1 MPDLAHPAAVYLLGA
16 LLVAVLPLRP
26 RVFLLLL
33 VPTLALVLG
42 FALPDGRE
50 TAARFLGQ
58 EVVVLRVDRLSR
70 VFGAVFL
77 IMGLLGTVFALH
89 VRERGPHVAAFVYV
103 GAALGVVFAGDLL
116 SLFVFW
122 EAMALASVFLILQRR
137 TTQALAAGFRYLLVH
152 AFGGACL
159 LAGILLHTAAGAS
172 LTFGAMALTGSTALI
187 LLGFAVN
194 AAIPPLHAWL
204 TDAYPEGT
212 VAGSVF
218 LSAFTTKA
226 AVYALARGFPG
237 VELLVWAGAVM
248 AVYGVVFA
256 VLEND
261 IRRLLAYHIVSQVG
275 YMVCGV
281 GLGTP
286 LAISGTAAH
295 AFSHILYKG
304 LLFMST
310 GAVLHVTGRSKL
322 TELGGL
328 WRSMPV
334 TLAVY
339 AVGAFSISGVPLF
352 NGFVSKS
359 LIMAAAEAEH
369 RAAVEWMLILAS
381 VGTFLHTGLKLPV
394 FTFFAEDRGIRAKE
408 PPWNMRLA
416 MGLTALL
423 CVGFGI
429 APGVLYR
436 MLPFP
441 VDYEPYTAR
450 HVVTTLQLLLGT
462 GVAFML
468 LQRRLGGEPTVT
480 LDTDWFYRRGARL
493 LLSACRAWASA
504 SARGIRVL
512 SREASRL
519 LALAAPTAGGPRRP
533 VPTARDWPVG
543 YWIVIALGLLAAVI
557 LVMQG

>member
-1 MPDLAHPAAVYLLGA
+1 MTDLLLHPAWVYLLGA
-16 LLVAVLPLRP
+16 LLAALAPLRV
-26 RVFLLLL
+26 RAALLLL
-33 VPTLALVLG
+33 IPTAALVLG
-42 FALPDGRE
+42 LSIPEGHQVGA
-50 TAARFLGQ
+50 TVLGQ
-58 EVVVLRVDRLSR
+58 EVFPFRADRLSR
-70 VFGAVFL
+70 VFATVFL
-77 IMGLLGTVFALH
+77 IMGLLGTMFALH
-89 VRERGPHVAAFVYV
+89 VKQRGPHVAAFVYV
-103 GAALGVVFAGDLL
+103 GSALGVVFAGDLL
-116 SLFVFW
+116 TLFVFW
-122 EAMALASVFLILQRR
+122 ELMGVASAFLIFQRR
-137 TTQALAAGFRYLLVH
+137 TKPALAAGYRYLMVH

-159 LAGILLHTAAGAS
+159 LGGILLHTGRGGS
-172 LTFGAMALTGSTALI
+172 LAFDAMVLTLPAALI

-212 VAGSVF
+212 VTGSVF

-261 IRRLLAYHIVSQVG
+261 IRRLLAYHIISQVG
-275 YMVCGV
+275 YMVAGV

-286 LAISGTAAH
+286 LAVSGTAAH

-328 WRSMPV
+328 WRSMPL
-334 TLAVY
+334 TLILY
-339 AVGAFSISGVPLF
+339 TVGAFSISGVPLF

-359 LIMAAAEAEH
+359 LVVAAAEAEH
-369 RAAVEWMLILAS
+369 RAVVEWMLILAS

-394 FTFFAEDRGIRAKE
+394 FTFFAADRGIRGTE
-408 PPWNMRLA
+408 PPRNMLLA
-416 MGLTALL
+416 MSLAALL
-423 CVGFGI
+423 CIGI
-429 APGVLYR
+429 GVAPGALYQ

-441 VDYEPYTAR
+441 VSYEPYTTH

-462 GVAFML
+462 GVAFIL
-468 LQRRLGGEPTVT
+468 LKRHLGGEPTVT
-480 LDTDWFYRRGARL
+480 LDTDWFYRRGGRAVLRACQAWVGANATGTRALVEATSRVMARAKSGADGWPSL
-493 LLSACRAWASA
+493 
-504 SARGIRVL
+504 
-512 SREASRL
+512 
-519 LALAAPTAGGPRRP
+519 
-533 VPTARDWPVG
+533 PVG
-543 YWIVIALGLLAAVI
+543 YWVLISLGLLGLLI
-557 LVMQG
+557 LFL